1 MAIQS
6 DNLGFLIGKP
16 INLNRQYKQLDEIEK
31 NTKYLVTLFKDGQ
44 KIERRIATTKP
55 VIPRISIEKIIE
67 RNVKAGTPNKGLPT
81 PTGGRVTVDSI
92 MVQNAVKKANAQ
104 AKIAKQTP
112 VIPMRKER
120 PIIVKQN
127 GGNVDL
133 LPKAKAHTA
142 TLGARNAQGQF
153 VSTQKPAITPYG
165 KSAAGVISRQMEK
178 NEFKEK
184 RQWRIDLFKFM
195 RKSDKDQRR
204 ERKKSDGLLSKI
216 AGKAMGGARYVMGRA
231 ATGLFGGGV
240 MGELAGM
247 ATGGMGMLGTGGR
260 ILGGAGKF
268 LLKNPIGRMLALG
281 GLAFGASKAFGSGG
295 ADDDKQNVAKSAG
308 GIVGGAGGWMAG
320 AAIGQAVIPIPVV
333 GAIVGGLA
341 GAFAGDSIGEKVGE
355 LLYKKDWK
363 RGWDKVR
370 NGMSWSFTGMTT
382 SIKSITGWAWSS
394 MTSFWDATWTGVG
407 ALFPNMT
414 NNIEATFVLLKT
426 EFIGLANKFFPDIK
440 ASIVDFIKGLRGEP
454 TGNPEDNMTE
464 EQKAEYHR
472 EANRFNNG
480 DGTGTI
486 TRKLTNDEIR
496 KYSNQENEAGRAIA
510 YKEIAFALENRVPWI
525 AEKTYGKDNLAQM
538 HKDYDGDVARRKE
551 ANDILKKGTIDV
563 KVKIGTD
570 GKVAGEIQSDGS
582 VTAVQPATSKAYKAG
597 QAVRGAMGKFTPMKE
612 FLGGNINGY
621 SREETL
627 AFANA
632 VMSRENKSG
641 RTDTVNKWGYTGK
654 YQFGAS
660 ALAATGYIDPKKLEK
675 ASRGVKNGSDADA
688 HKAFLADK
696 SNWLRGSWEEYK
708 ASAQMQD
715 DSFSRLTSQNIQ
727 YGINNGINGKYA
739 LLGFAMASHLKGAG
753 NAKRWYKF
761 GKDSKDANGTRTS
774 DYAQYGENS
783 LNNFQGGVG
792 SITKGKDIKDKGAA
806 DKYTPQGA
814 VTTPTLTA
822 MNLPVVNVPSFNY
835 TVPEIQVASASVK
848 PVRLNSDNSK
858 AQIIQPTMLA
868 SQNLNDRLLA
878 HVATG
883 GIGADYRA

>member
-16 INLNRQYKQLDEIEK
+16 INLNRQDRQLDEIEK
-31 NTKYLVTLFKDGQ
+31 NTKDLVTLFKDWQ
-44 KIERRIATTKP
+44 KIERRIVTTKP
-55 VIPRISIEKIIE
+55 VIQRISIEKIIE

-295 ADDDKQNVAKSAG
+295 TDDDKQNVAKSAG

-370 NGMSWSFTGMTT
+370 NGMSWSFTGMTNT
-382 SIKSITGWAWSS
+382 IKTVSGYAWDGMRSL
-394 MTSFWDATWTGVG
+394 WDTTWTGVG

-414 NNIEATFVLLKT
+414 KNIEGIFTSMKENVVSAAQTAWGAIGSAADAVKNSSVGQAIGSAADAVKNSSVGQAIGSAADAVSEFLSGAGFAMTQKYDALKYKMGGKSLNGAIDCSGWTFQVSKM
-426 EFIGLANKFFPDIK
+426 EMEGINKKARMEIFSQKDIN
-440 ASIVDFIKGLRGEP
+440 ALN
-454 TGNPEDNMTE
+454 TGAV
-464 EQKAEYHR
+464 EQIAKIA
-472 EANRFNNG
+472 
-480 DGTGTI
+480 
-486 TRKLTNDEIR
+486 
-496 KYSNQENEAGRAIA
+496 QENGI
-510 YKEIAFALENRVPWI
+510 I
-525 AEKTYGKDNLAQM
+525 
-538 HKDYDGDVARRKE
+538 
-551 ANDILKKGTIDV
+551 
-563 KVKIGTD
+563 
-570 GKVAGEIQSDGS
+570 
-582 VTAVQPATSKAYKAG
+582 TST
-597 QAVRGAMGKFTPMKE
+597 RNGKFDKTKLMDGMSIGQYKH
-612 FLGGNINGY
+612 GNKY
-621 SREETL
+621 
-627 AFANA
+627 
-632 VMSRENKSG
+632 SG
-641 RTDTVNKWGYTGK
+641 RTASIGGRNERLNHIVKVVKDPKTGK
-654 YQFGAS
+654 LMIS
-660 ALAATGYIDPKKLEK
+660 E
-675 ASRGVKNGSDADA
+675 SRGGD
-688 HKAFLADK
+688 
-696 SNWLRGSWEEYK
+696 
-708 ASAQMQD
+708 
-715 DSFSRLTSQNIQ
+715 
-727 YGINNGINGKYA
+727 
-739 LLGFAMASHLKGAG
+739 
-753 NAKRWYKF
+753 
-761 GKDSKDANGTRTS
+761 
-774 DYAQYGENS
+774 
-783 LNNFQGGVG
+783 GV
-792 SITKGKDIKDKGAA
+792 
-806 DKYTPQGA
+806 
-814 VTTPTLTA
+814 TLTDVDSWVDMREKRGDTLIA
-822 MNLPVVNVPSFNY
+822 VDALKKARGKFETPNPVAITRV
-835 TVPEIQVASASVK
+835 VASS
-848 PVRLNSDNSK
+848 LIS
-858 AQIIQPTMLA
+858 
-868 SQNLNDRLLA
+868 
-878 HVATG
+878 
-883 GIGADYRA
+883 